1 MAAAELDDARAP
13 KVAGPPRDPGRSA
26 RRLGLTGTLMM
37 AGGSLGAGALPVPNP
52 LFGLRVLGLPARNAT
67 IAIAVTYA
75 GIGLLVFSWLWIA
88 RMLRERG
95 AVAPAPTRGQL
106 ARTAVLWSVPLAVA
120 PPMFSRDA
128 YSYLAQ
134 SATLARGLDPYVLG
148 PAEALGVDDP
158 LTRSIPTIWRDT
170 PTPYGPLFLVLGRG
184 ITALTGDD
192 VVSGLFAHR
201 VLALI
206 GLAGIIWAL
215 PRLARR
221 CGVDPGLALW
231 LGAAN
236 PLVLFHLVSGIH
248 NEALMMGLLLVGM
261 EIGLRGSD
269 RLLDGRLLLGAVLIV
284 AASAV
289 KLPAILALGFFG
301 LDLARRRGGRFVDVA
316 AAATLL
322 TAVAVIVYLPLSLG
336 TGVGLG
342 WATTLDVPALIRS
355 WMSVSTDVGLLAGQ
369 VGILAGL
376 GDHTTSVLVVTRTVG
391 LLAAAGVCGVLLLA
405 TLRGRLDPITGMAS
419 GLAAVVVLGPVVHPW
434 YLLWTVIPLAATKAL
449 PMHRRWVLAASAVL
463 AVVVPPT
470 GSDFSF
476 RAYQLPM
483 AIIAAIVMI
492 VLVLMVQWR
501 RSDRDV
507 PRLIGSPRD
516 SPPDPAPDSDIPPDV
531 DAPTARPTLPGR
543 A

>member
-1 MAAAELDDARAP
+1 M
-13 KVAGPPRDPGRSA
+13 
-26 RRLGLTGTLMM
+26 
-37 AGGSLGAGALPVPNP
+37 
-52 LFGLRVLGLPARNAT
+52 PAKPIVR
-67 IAIAVTYA
+67 
-75 GIGLLVFSWLWIA
+75 
-88 RMLRERG
+88 
-95 AVAPAPTRGQL
+95 PA
-106 ARTAVLWSVPLAVA
+106 
-120 PPMFSRDA
+120 M
-128 YSYLAQ
+128 
-134 SATLARGLDPYVLG
+134 
-148 PAEALGVDDP
+148 VDD
-158 LTRSIPTIWRDT
+158 
-170 PTPYGPLFLVLGRG
+170 
-184 ITALTGDD
+184 
-192 VVSGLFAHR
+192 
-201 VLALI
+201 
-206 GLAGIIWAL
+206 
-215 PRLARR
+215 
-221 CGVDPGLALW
+221 
-231 LGAAN
+231 
-236 PLVLFHLVSGIH
+236 
-248 NEALMMGLLLVGM
+248 
-261 EIGLRGSD
+261 
-269 RLLDGRLLLGAVLIV
+269 
-284 AASAV
+284 
-289 KLPAILALGFFG
+289 LPAILALGFLG

-470 GSDFSF
+470 GSDFNF

-492 VLVLMVQWR
+492 VIVLMVQWR

-516 SPPDPAPDSDIPPDV
+516 SPPDPAPDSDVPPDV